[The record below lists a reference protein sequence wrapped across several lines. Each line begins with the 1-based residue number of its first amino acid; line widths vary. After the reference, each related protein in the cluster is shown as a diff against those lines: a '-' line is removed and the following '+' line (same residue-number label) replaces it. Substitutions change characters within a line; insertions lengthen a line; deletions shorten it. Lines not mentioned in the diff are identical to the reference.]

1 MRLSFTI
8 RTFLVAFAMLGIGLT
23 VASGGADAKPR
34 PQMTP
39 ITISESIAA
48 CEAVQRSSK
57 SLINCVVTYVQGH
70 PTLAVEFA
78 DEQSMK
84 MNLETF
90 SKQIADPFCQAAN
103 QGNEGAY
110 FVVALKQPRIGQVSS
125 CATGTSSDWL
135 SLESLDQS

>member
-8 RTFLVAFAMLGIGLT
+8 RIFLVAFAMPGIVLA
-23 VASGGADAKPR
+23 VASGSAYAKPR

-39 ITISESIAA
+39 TTISESIAA

-84 MNLETF
+84 MHF
-90 SKQIADPFCQAAN
+90 AGFARQIANPFCDAAN
-103 QGNEGAY
+103 QENEGAF
-110 FVVALKQPRIGQVSS
+110 FVVALKQPRIGSVSS
-125 CATGTSSDWL
+125 CATGKSSGWL
-135 SLESLDQS
+135 SLESL